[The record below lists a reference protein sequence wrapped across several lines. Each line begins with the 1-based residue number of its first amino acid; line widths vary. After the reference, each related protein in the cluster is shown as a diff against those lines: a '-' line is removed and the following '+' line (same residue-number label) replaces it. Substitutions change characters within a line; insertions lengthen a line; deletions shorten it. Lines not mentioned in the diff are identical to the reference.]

1 MPQGSLFGACQTG
14 GNMHGGTC
22 HSKPPISHDDPQRQF
37 DNTIK
42 PKGKQ
47 LSTGKGSHTI
57 LFTVET
63 QEELC
68 RGFYPSIGGA
78 FG

>member
-1 MPQGSLFGACQTG
+1 MR
-14 GNMHGGTC
+14 GGTC
-22 HSKPPISHDDPQRQF
+22 RSKPPISHNDSRRLF

-42 PKGKQ
+42 ARAKRYRAGRR
-47 LSTGKGSHTI
+47 SHTI
-57 LFTVET
+57 LFTVEI

-78 FG
+78 PV

>member
-1 MPQGSLFGACQTG
+1 MG
-14 GNMHGGTC
+14 GPATQI
-22 HSKPPISHDDPQRQF
+22 PPISHDDPQRQF
-37 DNTIK
+37 DKTIK
-42 PKGKQ
+42 AIENQ
-47 LSTGKGSHTI
+47 LDTQRGSHTI

-78 FG
+78 LG